1 LNTSKL
7 FTVALGTA
15 FHLAW
20 ADLPAFAQQN
30 TPIAFLSDIHLQD
43 VYADLN
49 SAGFN
54 GVVNPKNGKLAT
66 IRTMGSQLNSTRL
79 FNENYFALLQALE
92 DLAQKK
98 IKLVVLP
105 GDFTDDGQPMN
116 VLALKRI
123 LQEYAKLHG
132 MRFFITTGNHDPVS
146 PFGSTEGKSDFL
158 GKNGE
163 DQPVAGSK
171 EVFPNLNA
179 AISDQINAWGY
190 YEICGELAEFG
201 FSPSRQDLFWTHP
214 FEDFDY
220 EGYSWEK
227 AHFGSAISKRTF
239 TLNGTTL
246 QVPDASYLVEPVK
259 GIWLLAIDGNVYSPG
274 ENTTTPDKDDW
285 SGSSVGFN
293 LASKVKAHQL
303 EWIKVIAQEAK
314 KRNKTLISFS
324 HYPLVDFHNGASEAM
339 KQLFGKEKFQLS
351 RVPDQAVS
359 EQYLKAGIRLHVAG
373 HMHQNN
379 TGIYEDSMGNKLINI
394 QVPSLAAFP
403 PAYKILEQKSPGQLH
418 FQTEQLEEVARMD
431 EFFDLYRMEYSWLSA
446 NAPTRLW
453 NEKILS
459 SEDYLEYNQTH
470 LRELIRRRFIRSD
483 WPANLG
489 TMVNGITLEEVQTW
503 SELSEKTGLEYLNS
517 ILSRIASEP
526 GSSLKP
532 GTLMEDFYLI
542 KNGGDLGKSLIP
554 GSKMMIYQELL
565 AKKRT
570 TDPSEKSLQ
579 NQFIQFLDIFS
590 RLLNGEPSD
599 DFVIDLDEMEIKKVG
614 F

>member
-1 LNTSKL
+1 MKTSKI

-15 FHLAW
+15 LQLTW
-20 ADLPAFAQQN
+20 AELPAFAQQN

-43 VYADLN
+43 VYAELN
-49 SAGFN
+49 SKEFN

-66 IRTMGSQLNSTRL
+66 VRTMGSQLNSTRL

-92 DLAQKK
+92 ELAQKK

-116 VLALKRI
+116 VLALKKI
-123 LQEYAKLHG
+123 LQEYANLHG

-146 PFGSTEGKSDFL
+146 PFGSTEGKTDFL

-171 EVFPNLNA
+171 GVFPNLNT

-201 FSPSRQDLFWTHP
+201 FSPTQEDLFWTHP
-214 FEDFDY
+214 FEKFDY
-220 EGYSWEK
+220 EAYDWKVAKGK
-227 AHFGSAISKRTF
+227 SAIDKRTY
-239 TLNGTTL
+239 TLPGTSL
-246 QVPDASYLVEPVK
+246 QVPDASYLVEPVE

-274 ENTTTPDKDDW
+274 ENPINPDKDDW

-303 EWIKVIAQEAK
+303 EWIKTIAQEAE
-314 KRNKTLISFS
+314 KRSKTLISFS

-351 RVPDQAVS
+351 RVPDREVS

-379 TGIYEDSMGNKLINI
+379 TGVYEDATGNRLINI

-418 FQTEQLEEVARMD
+418 IQTEQLEEVSRMD
-431 EFFDLYRMEYSWLSA
+431 EFFDLYRMEYCWLSA

-459 SEDYLEYNQTH
+459 SEDFLEFNQTH
-470 LRELIRRRFIRSD
+470 LRELIHRRFIRTD
-483 WPANLG
+483 WSAELG
-489 TMVNGITLEEVQTW
+489 RLVNGITLEDVQTW
-503 SELSEKTGLEYLNS
+503 SDLDEKEGLEYLKS
-517 ILSRIASEP
+517 TLTRTASNTVISPIP
-526 GSSLKP
+526 GV
-532 GTLMEDFYLI
+532 LMEDFYLV

-554 GSKMMIYQELL
+554 SSRMMIYQELL
-565 AKKRT
+565 SQKRT
-570 TDPSEKSLQ
+570 SNPAEKNLQ
-579 NQFIQFLDIFS
+579 TQFIQFLDIFS
-590 RLLNGEPSD
+590 SLMDGAPSD

>member
-1 LNTSKL
+1 MKTSKI

-15 FHLAW
+15 LQLTW
-20 ADLPAFAQQN
+20 AELPAFAQQN

-43 VYADLN
+43 VYAELN
-49 SAGFN
+49 SKEFN
-54 GVVNPKNGKLAT
+54 GVINPKNGKLAT

-92 DLAQKK
+92 DLAQKE
-98 IKLVVLP
+98 IKVIVLP

-116 VLALKRI
+116 VLALKKI

-146 PFGSTEGKSDFL
+146 PFGSTEGKTDFL

-171 EVFPNLNA
+171 EVFPNLNT

-201 FSPSRQDLFWTHP
+201 FSPSAQDLFWTHP

-227 AHFGSAISKRTF
+227 ALSDSPISKRTF
-239 TLNGTTL
+239 TLPGTSL
-246 QVPDASYLVEPVK
+246 QVPDASYLVEPVE

-274 ENTTTPDKDDW
+274 ENTTTADKDDW

-303 EWIKVIAQEAK
+303 DWIKTIAQEAE

-324 HYPLVDFHNGASEAM
+324 HYPLVDFHNGASESM
-339 KQLFGKEKFQLS
+339 KQLFGKDKFQLS

-379 TGIYEDSMGNKLINI
+379 TGVYEDTSGSKLINI

-403 PAYKILEQKSPGQLH
+403 PAYKILEQKTPGQVH
-418 FQTEQLEEVARMD
+418 VQTELLEEVARMD
-431 EFFDLYRMEYSWLSA
+431 EFFDLYQLEHQWLTK
-446 NAPTRLW
+446 NAPERRW
-453 NEKILS
+453 NQEILRAP
-459 SEDYLEYNQTH
+459 DFLEFNQMH

-483 WPANLG
+483 WPDSLG
-489 TMVNGITLEEVQTW
+489 KLVNQITPEELNTWFQLEE
-503 SELSEKTGLEYLNS
+503 SEGLEHLKAIVARATQEKS
-517 ILSRIASEP
+517 ADW
-526 GSSLKP
+526 KP
-532 GTLMEDFYLI
+532 GVLMEDFYLI
-542 KNGGDLGKSLIP
+542 KNGGDLGSTLIP
-554 GSKMMIYQELL
+554 KERRDLYLALAELKTHYL
-565 AKKRT
+565 DDST
-570 TDPSEKSLQ
+570 VQ
-579 NQFIQFLDIFS
+579 GQFGRFLSIFS
-590 RLLNGEPSD
+590 QLMKGQPSD
-599 DFVIDLDEMEIKKVG
+599 DFVIDLDQMGIRKANQ
-614 F
+614 